1 MKTLFTVILLLL
13 SNFAFANEWPEVLS
27 LRNVIACTTQDQAEE
42 ILDTYQSDGVESAGR
57 IIKRLLNEQNERG
70 QRKCGL
76 ATGMVVFVA
85 EKNSYDIS
93 SKEGM
98 MNYVILK
105 VFEPENKNFWYVLL
119 GKKTS
124 SESF

>member
-1 MKTLFTVILLLL
+1 MKTLLTVILLLL
-13 SNFAFANEWPEVLS
+13 SNFAFANEWPEVLP

-42 ILDTYQSDGVESAGR
+42 ILDAYQSDGIDSASK
-57 IIKRLLNEQNERG
+57 IINRLLKETNERG

-76 ATGMVVFVA
+76 ATGVVVFVA
-85 EKNSYDIS
+85 EKNNYDIL

-98 MNYVILK
+98 MHYVILK
-105 VFEPENKNFWYVLL
+105 VFDPENKNFWYVLL